1 MSPLLSALLLS
12 AGYNSALVTLGA
24 ALLGAAGGAVGT
36 FVLLRRRSLVS
47 DAIGHATLP
56 GLALAFIV
64 MALLTGDGRW
74 MPGLMLGAAITAA
87 LGLATI
93 DIMTHRTRLHE
104 DAAIGAV
111 LSVYFGAGVV
121 LLTVIQMLDTGN
133 QAGLSTY
140 LLGSAAGMLRSEALL
155 IAIVSGAAAITIF
168 ALHRPLTML
177 AFDGDYAAV
186 RGAQVRRLDFTLSL
200 ILLAVVVTSLKVVG
214 LVLSVAITIIPAVA
228 ARFWTDRVHLMVP
241 IAACLGAVGAYL
253 GAAVS
258 STTHGLPT
266 GSLIVL
272 TLFALFMLS
281 MLFAPGRG
289 VLASMVRHHRFRLR
303 VHERQGL
310 LAIAHR
316 EPIYDALTLRVL
328 RRANWM
334 RRDGVPTPAGIKTA
348 RAAVENE
355 VLWKL
360 YHDLMPVEASEM
372 VNQRMYPVHEV
383 LPPDT
388 VADLL
393 RLRRQAIAGGLVE
406 PAYRGNVPRAL

>member
-1 MSPLLSALLLS
+1 MNPLLSALTLS
-12 AGYNSALVTLGA
+12 AGYNTALVTLGA

-64 MALLTGDGRW
+64 MALMTGDGRW
-74 MPGLMLGAAITAA
+74 MPGLMVGAAVTAA
-87 LGLATI
+87 LGLGAI
-93 DIMTHRTRLHE
+93 GVMTHRTRLHE

-111 LSVYFGAGVV
+111 LSVFFGAGVV

-155 IAIVSGAAAITIF
+155 ITVVSGAVAVAIFI
-168 ALHRPLTML
+168 LHRPLTML
-177 AFDGDYAAV
+177 AFDADYAAV
-186 RGAQVRRLDFTLSL
+186 RGVQVRRMDFMLAL
-200 ILLAVVVTSLKVVG
+200 ILLAVVVTSLKIVG

-228 ARFWTDRVHLMVP
+228 ARFWTDRVHRMVP
-241 IAACLGAVGAYL
+241 IAAGLGAVGAYL
-253 GAAVS
+253 GASIS
-258 STTHGLPT
+258 STTYGLPT

-272 TLFALFMLS
+272 TLFALFILS

-289 VLASMVRHHRFRLR
+289 VVASMVRHHRFRLR

-310 LAIAHR
+310 LAVAHR
-316 EPIYDALTLRVL
+316 EPIYDTLTLRVL
-328 RRANWM
+328 RRAGWM
-334 RRDGVPTPAGIKTA
+334 RRDGVPKPSGMSAA
-348 RAAVENE
+348 AAAVEDE
-355 VLWKL
+355 ALWKL
-360 YHDLMPVEASEM
+360 YRDLMPVEASEM
-372 VNQRMYPVHEV
+372 ANQRVYPVREV

-393 RLRRQAIAGGLVE
+393 RLRREAQTGGLSE
-406 PAYRGNVPRAL
+406 PAHRRHVPRAL